1 MQREPG
7 TLHLDL
13 GQTTA
18 TGNDAFGQCVMFKRF
33 IRDAVSRDPDGAFL
47 HIAEAPGKKLRVQV
61 IFDPQTIGA
70 ESWAKRV
77 QEAAP
82 EVWEQVRTGRVPAR
96 GRVA

>member
-7 TLHLDL
+7 TLSIDL
-13 GQTTA
+13 GTALA
-18 TGNDAFGQCVMFKRF
+18 TGNDAFGQCVAFKRF
-33 IRDAVSRDPDGAFL
+33 MRDAVSRCPDGAWL
-47 HIAEAPGKKLRVQV
+47 HIAEAPGKKLLVQV
-61 IFDPQTIGA
+61 IYDPQTIGA

-77 QEAAP
+77 QEASP